1 MTQNACPIGG
11 EPLAPTDNSPRLS
24 RAFIQDPHTLYR
36 RLNAQA
42 PAHRVEIWGEAQAWL
57 VTRYTEARALLADP
71 RLSKNWQGLTGFFP
85 PDNHDPHRSLLNS
98 HMLQQDPPDHTRLRK
113 LLTKAF
119 TASSVRKMRRDIVG
133 IADELLDRVAVAAAD
148 GAVVDLMQSYAVAL
162 PLGVIGRLLGVPSDD
177 RDRFRLHVEP
187 LLTSTDPAELTTAE
201 KALIDLLTALIAHK
215 RTTPADDLLSALV
228 HASEVD
234 DGLSFDELLSTAYL
248 LILAG
253 YETTVNLIGN
263 GVLALLHNPSQLAAL
278 RADPSLMPSAVEEF
292 LRFESPLN
300 TATMRFTTEAVR
312 VGDVEIPAGQLV
324 LVALL
329 GANHDSRQFEDP
341 DRLDVTRAP
350 NPHLAFGH
358 GIHHCLGAPLARL
371 EGEIA
376 IGRLLTRFERITLD
390 PNIILQYR
398 NSTLMRGLTALPV
411 RLREY
416 R

>member
-1 MTQNACPIGG
+1 MIATAFAC
-11 EPLAPTDNSPRLS
+11 TSNHCSP
-24 RAFIQDPHTLYR
+24 
-36 RLNAQA
+36 
-42 PAHRVEIWGEAQAWL
+42 
-57 VTRYTEARALLADP
+57 AR
-71 RLSKNWQGLTGFFP
+71 
-85 PDNHDPHRSLLNS
+85 
-98 HMLQQDPPDHTRLRK
+98 
-113 LLTKAF
+113 
-119 TASSVRKMRRDIVG
+119 
-133 IADELLDRVAVAAAD
+133 
-148 GAVVDLMQSYAVAL
+148 
-162 PLGVIGRLLGVPSDD
+162 
-177 RDRFRLHVEP
+177 
-187 LLTSTDPAELTTAE
+187 DPAELTTAE
-201 KALIDLLTALIAHK
+201 NALIDLLTALIAQK
-215 RTTPADDLLSALV
+215 RSMPADDLLSALV
-228 HASEVD
+228 QASDVD
-234 DGLSFDELLSTAYL
+234 GGLSFDELLSTAYL

-263 GVLALLHNPSQLAAL
+263 GVFALLHNPSQLAAL

-329 GANHDSRQFEDP
+329 GANHDSRQFDDP
-341 DRLDVTRAP
+341 DRLDVSRAP

>member
-1 MTQNACPIGG
+1 VSQNECRIAGG
-11 EPLAPTDNSPRLS
+11 PAPVQNSPRLG

-36 RLNAQA
+36 RLSAQA

-113 LLTKAF
+113 LLTKEF
-119 TASSVRKMRRDIVG
+119 TAGSVRKMRRDVVA
-133 IADELLDRVAVAAAD
+133 IADELLDRIALAAAAD
-148 GAVVDLMQSYAVAL
+148 AVVDLMQSYAVLL
-162 PLGVIGRLLGVPSDD
+162 PLGVIGNLLGVPSDD
-177 RDRFRLHVEP
+177 RDRFRVHVEP
-187 LLTSTDPAELTTAE
+187 LLTSTDPTELTVAE
-201 KALIDLLTALIAHK
+201 DALIDLLTALIAQK
-215 RTTPADDLLSALV
+215 RSTPADDLLSALV
-228 HASEVD
+228 HSSDVD
-234 DGLSFDELLSTAYL
+234 DTLSFEELLSTAYL

-263 GVLALLHNPSQLAAL
+263 GVLALLHNPSQLEAL
-278 RADPSLMPSAVEEF
+278 RADPSLMPSAIEEF

-300 TATMRFTTEAVR
+300 TATMRFTTEPVR

-329 GANHDSRQFEDP
+329 GANHDGRQFDDP
-341 DRLDVTRAP
+341 DRLDVARAP

-376 IGRLLTRFERITLD
+376 IGRLIARFKRITLD
-390 PNIILQYR
+390 DNIILQYR

-411 RLREY
+411 RLREC
-416 R
+416 

>member
-1 MTQNACPIGG
+1 
-11 EPLAPTDNSPRLS
+11 
-24 RAFIQDPHTLYR
+24 
-36 RLNAQA
+36 
-42 PAHRVEIWGEAQAWL
+42 
-57 VTRYTEARALLADP
+57 
-71 RLSKNWQGLTGFFP
+71 
-85 PDNHDPHRSLLNS
+85 
-98 HMLQQDPPDHTRLRK
+98 
-113 LLTKAF
+113 
-119 TASSVRKMRRDIVG
+119 MRRDIGG

-390 PNIILQYR
+390 PNIILRYR

>member
-1 MTQNACPIGG
+1 MSQSECRIAGG
-11 EPLAPTDNSPRLS
+11 PPPAENSPRLG
-24 RAFIQDPHTLYR
+24 RAFIQDPHNLYR
-36 RLNAQA
+36 RLSAQG

-57 VTRYTEARALLADP
+57 VTRYAEARALLADP
-71 RLSKNWQGLTGFFP
+71 RLSKSWRELVEFFP
-85 PDNHDPHRSLLNS
+85 SGSHGPHKSLLNS

-119 TASSVRKMRRDIVG
+119 TAGSVRKMRPDIVG
-133 IADELLDRVAVAAAD
+133 IADELLDRMAVAALAGD
-148 GAVVDLMQSYAVAL
+148 AVDLMQTYAVQL
-162 PLGVIGRLLGVPSDD
+162 PLQVIGALLGVPSAD
-177 RDRFRLHVEP
+177 RDNFRLHVEP
-187 LLTSTDPAELTTAE
+187 LLTSTDPDELDAAENALAE
-201 KALIDLLTALIAHK
+201 MLAPLIAQK
-215 RTTPADDLLSALV
+215 RNLPGGDLLSALV
-228 HASEVD
+228 HASDVD
-234 DGLSFDELLSTAYL
+234 DALSPDELLSTAYL

-263 GVLALLHNPSQLAAL
+263 GVFALLHNPSQLAAL

-300 TATMRFTTEAVR
+300 TATTRFTTEAVR

-329 GANHDSRQFEDP
+329 GANHDSRQFDEP
-341 DRLDVTRAP
+341 DRLDVTRVP

-376 IGRLLTRFERITLD
+376 IGRLLARFERIALD
-390 PNIILQYR
+390 PNVILQYR

-411 RLREY
+411 RLREH

>member
-1 MTQNACPIGG
+1 VSQNECQIAG
-11 EPLAPTDNSPRLS
+11 EPAPAQNSPRLG

-36 RLNAQA
+36 RLSAQA

-119 TASSVRKMRRDIVG
+119 TAGSVRKMRRDVVA
-133 IADELLDRVAVAAAD
+133 IADELLDRIALAAAD
-148 GAVVDLMQSYAVAL
+148 DAVVDLMQSYAVLL
-162 PLGVIGRLLGVPSDD
+162 PLGVIGNLLGVPSDD
-177 RDRFRLHVEP
+177 RDRFRVHVEP
-187 LLTSTDPAELTTAE
+187 LLTSTDPAELTVARD
-201 KALIDLLTALIAHK
+201 ALIDLLTALIAQK
-215 RTTPADDLLSALV
+215 RSAPADDLLSALV
-228 HASEVD
+228 HSSDVD
-234 DGLSFDELLSTAYL
+234 DVLSFEELLSTAYL

-263 GVLALLHNPSQLAAL
+263 SVLALLHNPSQLGAL

-300 TATMRFTTEAVR
+300 TATMRFTTEPVR

-329 GANHDSRQFEDP
+329 GANHDGRQFDDP

-376 IGRLLTRFERITLD
+376 IGRLIARFERITLD
-390 PNIILQYR
+390 DNIILQYR